1 MVAKSM
7 IPQKF
12 CQGCNQEHDCQDI
25 HQELANF
32 KGRSVVFK
40 VCLAFLLPIL
50 VFIASLAVSERIL
63 AEAIDTEE
71 LRTALSF
78 LLALSVTFG
87 LILIIKL
94 INKQFM
100 AIFRHEAQY

>member
-1 MVAKSM
+1 MVE
-7 IPQKF
+7 QKF
-12 CQGCNQEHDCQDI
+12 CQGCSQKHDCQDI
-25 HQELANF
+25 YQNLANL
-32 KGRSVVFK
+32 KGPSVVLK
-40 VCLAFLLPIL
+40 VVVTFLLPIL
-50 VFIASLAVSERIL
+50 VFITSLAASERIL
-63 AEAIDTEE
+63 AEAIETEQ

-100 AIFRHEAQY
+100 AIFRHED